1 MVTLLDVNVLIALID
16 PAHKFHRTAKAW
28 ALANALTGW
37 ASCPLTQNGCIR
49 IISQSSYQRPAP
61 LQQALQTLHDLCQS
75 PGHQFWPDDISLLDA
90 ATFDH
95 SKIHG
100 HRQLTDIYLLALAVK
115 HQGCFV
121 TFDGAIALS
130 AVKGAKKQ
138 HLVVL

>member
-1 MVTLLDVNVLIALID
+1 MHALLDVNVLIALID
-16 PAHKFHRTAKAW
+16 PAHKFHRTARAW
-28 ALANALTGW
+28 ASAHAASGW

-49 IISQSSYQRPAP
+49 IISQPGYAQPAP
-61 LQQALQTLHDLCQS
+61 LLEAIQTLQTLCQS
-75 PGHQFWPDDISLLDA
+75 PLHQFWPDDLSLLDA
-90 ATFDH
+90 QAFDH

-100 HRQLTDIYLLALAVK
+100 HRQLTDLYLLALAVK

>member
-1 MVTLLDVNVLIALID
+1 MVALLDVNILIALSD
-16 PAHKFHRTAKAW
+16 PGHNFHQTAKSWVLSHAE
-28 ALANALTGW
+28 NGF

-49 IISQSSYQRPAP
+49 IVSQPGYRYQIP
-61 LQQALQTLHDLCQS
+61 LMEAVQTLQKICQS
-75 PGHQFWPDDISLLDA
+75 PGHQFWPDDISLMDA

-95 SKIHG
+95 RKIHG

-115 HQGCFV
+115 NQGCFV
-121 TFDGAIALS
+121 TFDGAIPLS